1 MQSSTTYLWSKTVG
15 SLVAVFVLLLVGVQ
29 LIQQLPA
36 WRMDLTE
43 EGIYTLSEG
52 TKNIVGDIDTPITLD
67 FYFSSSL
74 ASEVPQFQD
83 YARRIEDLLREY
95 AALNSANIHI
105 NFIDP
110 EPFSE
115 AEDDAVAM
123 GLQGA
128 PLSLGGDSLYMGLVG
143 RRADES
149 SSVAI
154 NDESASAVDVDS
166 DSVTEVISFFSPE
179 REKFL
184 EYDISRLIYRLGQI
198 KAPVLGLLS
207 SQSMMGGF
215 NFVQRQPSSPWAVV
229 EQLQQ
234 LMEVRSLSP
243 SLTEIDKDVEV
254 LMVVHP
260 QELSDQVR
268 YAIDQYVLAGGKLMV
283 FLDPHFEGMPQGPAP
298 SQGQANG
305 SSLDDLLAAWGVSF
319 SNNQVVGD
327 SEWGLR
333 LAVSEGGPALPHV
346 GIFGLR
352 DEAFDEDSVI
362 TAELETVNMASAGYF
377 TALPDTNTDLS
388 VLLQSSDQ
396 AMAIALEK
404 VVGLT
409 NHGDLL
415 IDFVATGKRYPLAIR
430 LTGQAQSAFAARP
443 DPVDDDSVEEQENS
457 SHPTAPHIEASAATG
472 IRVVLFGDVDV
483 LTDRLWV
490 QVSNFFGQRVAVPWA
505 NNGDLVVNTVEALGG
520 SDSLIGIRSRGQYTR
535 PFTRVNDLRNE
546 AASQFKVQEKILLEE
561 LETLEANIQALN
573 NPENGGQLV
582 ELNDSQ
588 RNEVK
593 RFEEQRLQV
602 RKDLRQVQHKLNQSI
617 NTLELQLKLMN
628 MLLMP
633 ALLLIAMIALFVYRR
648 RYS

>member
-1 MQSSTTYLWSKTVG
+1 MQSSTTYIGTKTAG
-15 SLVAVFVLLLVGVQ
+15 YLVAVFVLLLVGVQ

-43 EGIYTLSEG
+43 EGIYTLSQG
-52 TKNIVGDIDTPITLD
+52 TQTVVTEIDKPLELN
-67 FYFSSSL
+67 FYFSASL
-74 ASEVPQFQD
+74 ASEVPQFKD
-83 YARRIEDLLREY
+83 YARRIEDLLHEY
-95 AALNSANIHI
+95 AALNPEYIQVNV
-105 NFIDP
+105 IDP

-115 AEDDAVAM
+115 AEDEAVAV

-128 PLSLGGDSLYMGLVG
+128 PLSLGGDSLYMGLIG
-143 RRADES
+143 RQS
-149 SSVAI
+149 
-154 NDESASAVDVDS
+154 VDS
-166 DSVTEVISFFSPE
+166 SEGDEAEPESITEVISFFSPE

-184 EYDISRLIYRLGQI
+184 EYDISRLVYRLGQA

-215 NFVQRQPSSPWAVV
+215 DFSRRQPSSPWAVI

-234 LMEVRSLSP
+234 LMEVRSLST
-243 SLTEIDKDVEV
+243 SLTEIDKDVDV

-260 QELSDQVR
+260 QQLSDSLR
-268 YAIDQYVLAGGKLMV
+268 YAIDQYVLGGGKLMV
-283 FLDPHFEGMPQGPAP
+283 FLDPHFESM
-298 SQGQANG
+298 SQGQSNG
-305 SSLDDLLAAWGVSF
+305 SSLDDLLTAWGVSF
-319 SNNQVVGD
+319 SNEQVVGD
-327 SEWGLR
+327 SQWGLR
-333 LAVSEGGPALPHV
+333 MAVSEGGPALPDV

-352 DEAFDEDSVI
+352 DEAFDEDSVV

-377 TALPDTNTDLS
+377 AALPDGTTSMN

-396 AMAIALEK
+396 AMPIALES

-415 IDFVATGKRYPLAIR
+415 VDFKATGERYPLAIS
-430 LTGQAQSAFAARP
+430 LTGQAKSAFSDRP
-443 DPVDDDSVEEQENS
+443 EFVEEETEEAQETDS
-457 SHPTAPHIEASAATG
+457 YPMAPHREASTASG
-472 IRVVLFGDVDV
+472 IRVMLFGDVDA

-505 NNGDLVVNTVEALGG
+505 NNGDLVANAVEALGG
-520 SDSLIGIRSRGQYTR
+520 SDSLIRIRSRGQYTR

-546 AASQFKVQEKILLEE
+546 AASQFKAQEKILLEQ
-561 LETLEANIQALN
+561 LESLEANIQALN
-573 NPENGGQLV
+573 NPENGGQLL

-588 RNEVK
+588 REEVK

-617 NTLELQLKLMN
+617 DTLELRLKLIN
-628 MLLMP
+628 MFLVP
-633 ALLLIAMIALFVYRR
+633 ALLFMAMIALFVYRR
-648 RYS
+648 RHG

>member
-1 MQSSTTYLWSKTVG
+1 MQLSTTYIGTKTAG
-15 SLVAVFVLLLVGVQ
+15 YLVAVFVLLLVGVQ

-36 WRMDLTE
+36 WRMDLTD
-43 EGIYTLSEG
+43 EGIYTLSQG
-52 TKNIVGDIDTPITLD
+52 TQTVVKEIDKPLELN
-67 FYFSSSL
+67 FYFSASL
-74 ASEVPQFQD
+74 ASEVPQFKD
-83 YARRIEDLLREY
+83 YARRIEDLLHEY
-95 AALNSANIHI
+95 AALNPDYIHI
-105 NFIDP
+105 NVIDP

-115 AEDDAVAM
+115 AEDEAVAV

-143 RRADES
+143 RQSIDHSEGKESEADSE
-149 SSVAI
+149 AG
-154 NDESASAVDVDS
+154 DEVKS
-166 DSVTEVISFFSPE
+166 DSITEVISFFSPE

-184 EYDISRLIYRLGQI
+184 EYDVSRLIYRLGQA

-215 NFVQRQPSSPWAVV
+215 DFARRQPSSPWAVI

-234 LMEVRSLSP
+234 LMEVRSLST
-243 SLTEIDKDVEV
+243 SLTQIDKDVDV

-260 QELSDQVR
+260 QQFSESLR
-268 YAIDQYVLAGGKLMV
+268 YAIDQYVLSGGKLMV
-283 FLDPHFEGMPQGPAP
+283 FLDPHFESM
-298 SQGQANG
+298 SQGQPNG

-319 SNNQVVGD
+319 SHEQVVGD
-327 SEWGLR
+327 SQWGLR
-333 LAVSEGGPALPHV
+333 MAVSESGPALPHV

-352 DEAFDEDSVI
+352 DEAFDEDSVV

-377 TALPDTNTDLS
+377 SVLPDAMTDVS

-396 AMAIALEK
+396 AMPIALER
-404 VVGLT
+404 VISLT

-415 IDFVATGKRYPLAIR
+415 VDFSVTGERYPLAVS
-430 LTGQAQSAFAARP
+430 LTGQAKSAFSGRP
-443 DPVDDDSVEEQENS
+443 EPVDDEIDEESEPS
-457 SHPTAPHIEASAATG
+457 IHPELPHIAASATSG
-472 IRVVLFGDVDV
+472 IRVILFGDVDA

-505 NNGDLVVNTVEALGG
+505 NNGDLVTNAVEALGG

-546 AASQFKVQEKILLEE
+546 AASQFKAQEKILLEE

-573 NPENGGQLV
+573 NPENGGQLM

-588 RNEVK
+588 RDEVK

-617 NTLELQLKLMN
+617 DALALRLKLIN

-633 ALLLIAMIALFVYRR
+633 VLLLMAMIALFVYRR
-648 RYS
+648 RHS